1 VGSARGWGA
10 GAQRQ
15 GTNMTAF
22 QTISALMLVLLIAP
36 LLSGGLR
43 RS

>member
-1 VGSARGWGA
+1 
-10 GAQRQ
+10 
-15 GTNMTAF
+15 MTAF